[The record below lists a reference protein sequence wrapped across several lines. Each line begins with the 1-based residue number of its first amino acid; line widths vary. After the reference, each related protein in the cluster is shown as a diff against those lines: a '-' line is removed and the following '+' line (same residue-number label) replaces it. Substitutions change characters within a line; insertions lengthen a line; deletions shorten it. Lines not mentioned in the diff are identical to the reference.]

1 MSRCPLVWW
10 TSGGSDPARR
20 MPCDDWS
27 GDGTLGAWRTQWAL
41 RSRPPDPSLL
51 SSSSDGSGAA
61 GVASTRALS
70 HRRAD
75 HKLCSPLRAAAR
87 VALRA
92 AVGGAPVN
100 VVVRVDAGGVR
111 ERLGSAEPDGPP
123 RAAGAG
129 TDAWRRSAL
138 DEAAAAAHPSRV
150 ALDTRDELGD
160 PRDDL
165 GRHDSRRGASRRYG
179 SGIDEA
185 VKMAGSRWSAP
196 AIGSSDLAPWTHT
209 AGSAGT
215 PVLWADRS
223 DGGKPSLRFTLAAE
237 ARTRSDRVGANGSR
251 RRRLQL
257 SRIVGQRQIRVWLG
271 PVPRMLAHTQ
281 HKMHPSPTRA
291 LNDTVKTIVIRTASP
306 PPGRFPSM
314 RSAGST
320 QQISHPRSV

>member
-1 MSRCPLVWW
+1 
-10 TSGGSDPARR
+10 
-20 MPCDDWS
+20 
-27 GDGTLGAWRTQWAL
+27 LGAWRTQWAL

-75 HKLCSPLRAAAR
+75 HKLCSPSVGAPHGAGGTRCSPLRAAAP

-92 AVGGAPVN
+92 AVGGASVN

-123 RAAGAG
+123 RAAGGRRAG

-138 DEAAAAAHPSRV
+138 DEAAAAAHPLRV

-185 VKMAGSRWSAP
+185 VKMVGSRWSAP

-209 AGSAGT
+209 AGSAAT

-251 RRRLQL
+251 RRRLEL

-281 HKMHPSPTRA
+281 HRMHASPTRA